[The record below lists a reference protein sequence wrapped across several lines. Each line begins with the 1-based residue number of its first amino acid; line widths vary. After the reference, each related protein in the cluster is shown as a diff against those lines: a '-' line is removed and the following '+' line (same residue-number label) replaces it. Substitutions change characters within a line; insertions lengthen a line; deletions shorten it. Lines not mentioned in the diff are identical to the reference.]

1 MRLNLLQPAFI
12 GSLFVVCLA
21 DVGSPA
27 QAAAHDVGSAPI
39 DRRYDDRSLDP
50 GLLGPVGLAGL
61 LGLRRRDPQD
71 VSRTAS
77 NRGATGRAQALPF
90 VA

>member
-1 MRLNLLQPAFI
+1 MRLNLLRPVLL
-12 GSLFVVCLA
+12 GSLFLVSLA

-27 QAAAHDVGSAPI
+27 QAAAQDVGSAPT
-39 DRRYDDRSLDP
+39 DRHDDDRSLDL
-50 GLLGPVGLAGL
+50 GLLGLVGLAGL

-77 NRGATGRAQALPF
+77 RSATSPA
-90 VA
+90 